1 MTKLVGFCG
10 VTLLLLICG
19 STPAGAQNCPAAN
32 PNDWT
37 PDHEQIQAC
46 LDAGTQVVLT
56 PGNPGYI
63 IADKIRFRADDRL
76 FTSVGGKA
84 RLLADPNLDGPLL
97 QVQDANDYEISE
109 IIFDGNK
116 NNRTKTSLCFNTAF
130 AGEHGSNFFVS
141 GFGYRVHHV
150 DTINAMCG
158 SGAEVSGN
166 DFDLYSILA
175 ADNGTEATAGGPFA
189 DGITLQRCDG
199 GHLHDSWIEENSDV
213 GLMFFRG
220 VNCLVDNNRIRQLN
234 RRVFSAFSIGSD
246 KDNSDFSGTVV
257 ENNTV
262 EVGFDRSPTGIN
274 VGPHIAN
281 PSVVVT
287 NAGTIR
293 NNTISGAVVNLLID
307 GIQAGSIVNNTMS
320 NHQGSYLLPCGSSAD
335 FTAGHFGSA
344 TLSGGWTCWVYDGCG
359 CATEP

>member
-1 MTKLVGFCG
+1 MTKKL
-10 VTLLLLICG
+10 TTAG
-19 STPAGAQNCPAAN
+19 SAVCAFLFATNATFAQNCPAAN
-32 PNDWT
+32 PNDGNS
-37 PDHEQIQAC
+37 DQVAIQAC
-46 LDAGTQVVLT
+46 LDAGTQVVLS
-56 PGNPGYI
+56 PGYPGYI
-63 IADKIRFRADDRL
+63 ISDKIRFRADDRL
-76 FTSVGGKA
+76 FTSTGGKA

-116 NNRTKTSLCFNTAF
+116 QARTKTSLCFNTAF
-130 AGEHGSNFFVS
+130 AGEHGSNLFVS
-141 GFGYRVHHV
+141 GSAYRVHHI

-166 DFDLYSILA
+166 NFDLYSVLA
-175 ADNGTEATAGGPFA
+175 ADNGNEAPSGPWA

-220 VNCLVDNNRIRQLN
+220 TNCLIDNNRIRQLS
-234 RRVFSAFSIGSD
+234 RKAFSAFSIGSD
-246 KDNSDFSGTVV
+246 HENSDFTGSVV
-257 ENNTV
+257 EGNTV
-262 EVGFDRSPTGIN
+262 EVGFDKSPTGIN
-274 VGPHIAN
+274 IGPHIAN

-293 NNTISGAVVNLLID
+293 NNVISGAVVNLAVD
-307 GIQAGSIVNNTMS
+307 GIQAGTIVNNAVA
-320 NHQGSYLLPCGSSAD
+320 NHQGTYLLPCGTSAD
-335 FTAGHFGSA
+335 FTAGHFGGA
-344 TLSGGWTCWVYDGCG
+344 TLSGGWICWVYDGCG